1 MSELSLELLECHLAS
16 GGAAGKK
23 LIILEVLIGK
33 PPHVDAGDLEGLAVA
48 VDKPGPD
55 TAGLRVEE
63 ILEWAWL
70 DLAVALDDEG
80 SGPAV
85 DEGINSAITK
95 LPSVDSIVGDWVS
108 ATELVTDLL
117 RGDTDA
123 KAADTLAKLV
133 SESAGKLSIIK
144 KDVAVWVLW
153 WLAVTEELAQ
163 SLVGHAADKTLSK
176 NADTIW
182 LAIGEALEHGSLDKF
197 DNILELDFSTLE
209 LFWDKAK
216 VGTRSL
222 GNTKGKV
229 ASGTA
234 HSLDKEP
241 TWGALGVDHQVA
253 DNLHT
258 EAAGGVETEGALAG
272 WKWKIVIDGLRAG
285 DHGDF
290 LAVHAL
296 GNGDSGG
303 RGIVT
308 TDGKEVTDLEGAED
322 LPDVVEGLFIATR
335 VGTRGLDDGTTLEVD
350 AGDDIV
356 GEVHGVGLDL
366 LDITGHEVLESL
378 HEADDLPPKAEG
390 VKSGAGNDTVEAWG
404 WATTAKDTENWSFL
418 AAHWKSEE
426 RGSDQA
432 CLKRWHRL
440 KKLNDTIIELC
451 TWP

>member
-1 MSELSLELLECHLAS
+1 MSELSLELLWGHLAS
-16 GGAAGKK
+16 SSAAGKK
-23 LIILEVLIGK
+23 FLILVVLIGK
-33 PPHVDAGDLEGLAVA
+33 PPHVDTGDLEGLAVA

-70 DLAVALDDEG
+70 DFAVALDDEG

-108 ATELVTDLL
+108 ATEFVTDLL

-123 KAADTLAKLV
+123 KAADTLAELV
-133 SESAGKLSIIK
+133 SEGAGKFGVVEE
-144 KDVAVWVLW
+144 DVAVWVLW
-153 WLAVTEELAQ
+153 WLTVAEELAQ
-163 SLVGHAADKTLSK
+163 GLVGHAADETLGK
-176 NADTIW
+176 NADTVW
-182 LAIGEALEHGSLDKF
+182 LAIGEALEHGSLDEL
-197 DNILELDFSTLE
+197 DDILEFDFGVLE

-216 VGTRSL
+216 VGAGSL
-222 GNTKGKV
+222 GNAEGKV
-229 ASGTA
+229 TSGTA
-234 HSLDKEP
+234 HGLNKEP

-272 WKWKIVIDGLRAG
+272 WEWEIVVDGLRAG

-290 LAVHAL
+290 LAVHAF

-303 RGIVT
+303 GGIVT
-308 TDGKEVTDLEGAED
+308 TDGEEVADLEGAED
-322 LPDVVEGLFIATR
+322 LPDVVEGLFVAAW
-335 VGTRGLDDGTTLEVD
+335 VGTSGLDDGTTLEVD

-366 LDITGHEVLESL
+366 LDITGHEVLEAL

-404 WATTAKDTENWSFL
+404 WATTAQDTENWSFL

-432 CLKRWHRL
+432 CLKRSHL
-440 KKLNDTIIELC
+440 LENLNGASTELC
-451 TWP
+451 TLP